1 MNGVRIG
8 IVGAGFIGNM
18 HAQLLAEIP
27 RATVTAI
34 YDTQL
39 DRAQALARK
48 VEAEAASSLT
58 ALLERVDAVYVTAPN
73 RTHPDI
79 ALAAL
84 DRGCHVFCEKP
95 MAVSLEAARAMLEAS
110 EQSDRVFQVGH
121 NRRFA
126 PVYRKVKELIDTD
139 RFRPHSAHIKM
150 NRGELLDPPWVG
162 QPDVTGGFLYETTI
176 HMLDMVRWLF
186 GDVTSVMVAGSS
198 HEYGEVDDFSML
210 LTFASGMH
218 ATLASSADASWFF
231 PFERME
237 IFAHH
242 VTIETQEMVGVTY
255 TEGLDSRLTTFS
267 FHHLSREDQ
276 WGYRSEDEAFIRS
289 ILDGAPVTVSA
300 WDGYKAVEL
309 VEACY
314 RSLRT
319 GERIPLD
326 V

>member
-1 MNGVRIG
+1 MNRVRIG

-18 HAQLLAEIP
+18 HARILAEIP
-27 RATVTAI
+27 RADVVAI
-34 YDTQL
+34 YDRQS
-39 DRAQALARK
+39 DRAQALARR
-48 VEAEAASSLT
+48 VEAEAVPSLT
-58 ALLERVDAVYVTAPN
+58 TLLERVDAVYITAPN

-95 MAVSLEAARAMLEAS
+95 MAVSLDAARAMLEAS
-110 EQSDRVFQVGH
+110 EHSDRVFQVGH

-126 PVYRKVKELIDTD
+126 PVYQKVKELINTD
-139 RFRPHSAHIKM
+139 HLRPHSAHIKM

-162 QPDVTGGFLYETTI
+162 RPDVTGGFLYETTI

-186 GDVTSVMVAGSS
+186 GEVTSVMVVGSS

-231 PFERME
+231 PFERIE
-237 IFAHH
+237 VFAHH
-242 VTIETQEMVGVTY
+242 ATIETQEMVCVTY
-255 TEGLDSRLTTFS
+255 TEGLDPRVTTFS
-267 FHHLSREDQ
+267 FHQLSREDQ
-276 WGYRSEDEAFIRS
+276 WGYRREDDAFIRS
-289 ILDGAPVTVSA
+289 ILDGAPVAVSA
-300 WDGYKAVEL
+300 RDGYKAVEL

-319 GERIPLD
+319 GERIWFD
-326 V
+326 A